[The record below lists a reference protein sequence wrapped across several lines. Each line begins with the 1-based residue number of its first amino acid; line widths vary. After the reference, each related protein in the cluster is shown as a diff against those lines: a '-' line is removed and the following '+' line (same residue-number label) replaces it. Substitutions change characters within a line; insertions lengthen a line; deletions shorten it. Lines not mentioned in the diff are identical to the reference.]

1 MDDALDEV
9 VRDIAACRRCRLWA
23 SRRNTVPGEGS
34 HRAGVMLI
42 GEAPGYHEDLQGRP
56 FIGDAGRILDRL
68 LTRAGLSRDDVYIC
82 NVLKC
87 RPPNNRDP
95 TPAEVQACTPYLRR
109 QLDLLRPQ
117 LVVPLGRFAAAV
129 MATEAGNP
137 FTSISKMR
145 GTPFDVSLRGHP
157 TVVIPTYH
165 PAAALYNPRYRDALD
180 EDFAAVKTLLAEKA
194 REP

>member
-1 MDDALDEV
+1 MDEALDELA
-9 VRDIAACRRCRLWA
+9 RDIAACRRCRLW
-23 SRRNTVPGEGS
+23 SFRRNTVPGEGT

-56 FIGDAGRILDRL
+56 FVGDAGRILDRL
-68 LTRAGLSRDDVYIC
+68 LTRAGLSRCDVYIG
-82 NVLKC
+82 NILKC

-95 TPAEVQACTPYLRR
+95 TPAEVQACTPYLRQ

-117 LVVPLGRFAAAV
+117 LVVALGRFATAFMAA
-129 MATEAGNP
+129 EAGIP

-145 GTPFDVSLRGHP
+145 GNPFAVALHGHP
-157 TVVIPTYH
+157 TVVVPTYH
-165 PAAALYNPRYRDALD
+165 PAAALYNPRYRGALD
-180 EDFAAVKTLLAEKA
+180 EDFAAVKTLLAENV

>member
-1 MDDALDEV
+1 
-9 VRDIAACRRCRLWA
+9 
-23 SRRNTVPGEGS
+23 
-34 HRAGVMLI
+34 MLI

-68 LTRAGLSRDDVYIC
+68 LTRAGLSRGDVYIC

-129 MATEAGNP
+129 MATEAGNS
-137 FTSISKMR
+137 FTTISKMR
-145 GTPFDVSLRGHP
+145 GTPFDVSLRGHL

-180 EDFAAVKTLLAEKA
+180 DDFAVVKTLLAEKA